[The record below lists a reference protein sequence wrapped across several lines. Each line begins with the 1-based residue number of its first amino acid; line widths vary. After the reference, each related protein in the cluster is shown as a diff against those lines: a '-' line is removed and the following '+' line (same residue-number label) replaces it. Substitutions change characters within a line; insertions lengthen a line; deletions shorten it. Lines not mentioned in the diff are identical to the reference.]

1 MQLFKVGSLVK
12 QGDAEVTP
20 VKDTAGSE
28 EQGVGRSQD
37 SSKSV
42 LNLNMKVQT
51 HTFIKMKM
59 IGKTLMQVIK
69 PVFEKLTTFLETHF
83 PF

>member
-1 MQLFKVGSLVK
+1 MQLCKVGCLVK
-12 QGDAEVTP
+12 QGDEEVTP
-20 VKDTAGSE
+20 TKGTAGSE

-42 LNLNMKVQT
+42 LNLNMQVQT

-59 IGKTLMQVIK
+59 IGK
-69 PVFEKLTTFLETHF
+69 EKENDR
-83 PF
+83 

>member
-1 MQLFKVGSLVK
+1 MQLCTVGRLVN
-12 QGDAEVTP
+12 QGDEKVTP
-20 VKDTAGSE
+20 MQGTAGSE

-59 IGKTLMQVIK
+59 IG
-69 PVFEKLTTFLETHF
+69 EKKRK
-83 PF
+83 

>member
-1 MQLFKVGSLVK
+1 M
-12 QGDAEVTP
+12 
-20 VKDTAGSE
+20 KDTAGSE

-42 LNLNMKVQT
+42 LNLNMEVQT

-59 IGKTLMQVIK
+59 IE
-69 PVFEKLTTFLETHF
+69 EKKENDR
-83 PF
+83 